1 MDDMTKRLQKAKR
14 ELQDCLSNR
23 IIPFWL
29 DRKR

>member
-23 IIPFWL
+23 IIPL
-29 DRKR
+29 LARSQR